1 MRFSW
6 TAELRTDM
14 GRKIFKSIIFVALI
28 VMAASLFIMMSAM
41 SSFYTKEQMGQLRSE
56 TELLAAGIELEGM
69 DYIEGLDKDSSIRI
83 TWVDQDGDVL
93 YDTDMDSAIMEN
105 HVAREEISEAMK
117 DGYGESAR
125 FSNSLSERL
134 LYSAKRLNDGTVIRV
149 ALAQATAW
157 TVLINFAVPV
167 TAVIVIAVILSMLF
181 AGSLTKRIIQP
192 INDMDLDAPLKNE
205 IYVEM
210 KPFAERIDEQQKQL
224 KKDKEALIKNEQI
237 RQEFTENV
245 SHELKT
251 PLQVISGYAE
261 LIRAGIVKE
270 GDIRPFA
277 DKIYTEAQRLTAL
290 VEDVIDLTRLD
301 NGGQGYQWEETD
313 VYMIAEN
320 VVESLLNTAEAEKVH
335 ISLSG
340 KSTRI
345 YTVSQLL
352 HSIIYNLCDNA
363 IKYNRTGGSVNVSI
377 RKAGEN
383 VLITVSDTVI
393 GIPEDCLDRV
403 FERFYRV
410 DKSRSKEVRGTGLGL
425 SIVKHAARI
434 IDGDL
439 KVDSHIGR
447 GSEFT
452 LTLPARHKETF
463 MRNL

>member
-1 MRFSW
+1 M
-6 TAELRTDM
+6 
-14 GRKIFKSIIFVALI
+14 
-28 VMAASLFIMMSAM
+28 
-41 SSFYTKEQMGQLRSE
+41 
-56 TELLAAGIELEGM
+56 
-69 DYIEGLDKDSSIRI
+69 
-83 TWVDQDGDVL
+83 
-93 YDTDMDSAIMEN
+93 
-105 HVAREEISEAMK
+105 
-117 DGYGESAR
+117 
-125 FSNSLSERL
+125 
-134 LYSAKRLNDGTVIRV
+134 
-149 ALAQATAW
+149 
-157 TVLINFAVPV
+157 
-167 TAVIVIAVILSMLF
+167 
-181 AGSLTKRIIQP
+181 
-192 INDMDLDAPLKNE
+192 
-205 IYVEM
+205 
-210 KPFAERIDEQQKQL
+210 
-224 KKDKEALIKNEQI
+224 
-237 RQEFTENV
+237 
-245 SHELKT
+245 
-251 PLQVISGYAE
+251 
-261 LIRAGIVKE
+261 
-270 GDIRPFA
+270 
-277 DKIYTEAQRLTAL
+277 
-290 VEDVIDLTRLD
+290 IDLTRLD

-340 KSTRI
+340 KSTKI

-363 IKYNRTGGSVNVSI
+363 IKYNRTGGTVNVSI

-383 VLITVSDTVI
+383 VLITVSDTGI

-434 IDGDL
+434 IDGEL